1 MILENTFLSLPRLI
15 PTALPLL
22 SPFSFLCHQK
32 WDSASKLPL
41 LPPDLPILMLA
52 GAMDEV
58 VPNEHM
64 RELERLLRKPSGKP
78 ERPGKYVE
86 FASGKHSELQFA
98 AMLLERLIPPL
109 RRRYLHSI
117 WLLACC
123 GGLRS

>member
-41 LPPDLPILMLA
+41 LPPDMPILMLA
-52 GAMDEV
+52 GVQDEV

-64 RELERLLRKPSGKP
+64 RELERLLRKTAGKP
-78 ERPGKYVE
+78 TRPGRYIE
-86 FASGKHSELQFA
+86 FENGKHSELCQ
-98 AMLLERLIPPL
+98 LS
-109 RRRYLHSI
+109 YLMDY
-117 WLLACC
+117 
-123 GGLRS
+123 